1 MTDNQPEN
9 TIEPAETATRYE
21 PPKLKKN
28 VSSLYMIGSS
38 FLPVFVR
45 ATCKDFEKYS
55 VYMDVKK
62 VVHEEDS
69 VTQEKLVFP
78 KVDSWIKVWKH
89 IRQWAVLSCE
99 NGHFYS
105 LETCMGIVKNDNMT
119 RAKCPSCRCKI
130 KITEDI
136 SSMVYLFREIHLET
150 QRSEGQK
157 KKVVDSSSDEE
168 EYNPEDEDEEEDE
181 QPSTEPS
188 EYVPEDDNDEE
199 EDEYDFDEEDTEDD
213 DDDENDQVI
222 RIPIMRMIT
231 RRRGNRN

>member
-1 MTDNQPEN
+1 MTDNQPEIPVESTGDN
-9 TIEPAETATRYE
+9 PATRYE

-28 VSSLYMIGSS
+28 ISSLYMIGSS

-69 VTQEKLVFP
+69 VTQEKLIFP

-157 KKVVDSSSDEE
+157 KKVVDSSSSEEE
-168 EYNPEDEDEEEDE
+168 EYNPEDEDEDDE

-188 EYVPEDDNDEE
+188 EYVPEDDEEDE
-199 EDEYDFDEEDTEDD
+199 EDEYDFDEEDTEDED
-213 DDDENDQVI
+213 DGQII

-231 RRRGNRN
+231 RRRGNR